1 MVAVFLEIFTMARR
15 VFLLVVLL
23 VLTSFVSKSAEQ
35 ILVLEQDYNIVEHTK
50 DGPAAKDVRQ
60 KIYIS
65 KDIICIDEM
74 GGNDGKMTES
84 IIIDLK
90 NRKIVNLNHM
100 DKKKVTEDFDTRRKR
115 IERRKKTAQEDLDG
129 QPAGPQRDRLEKLY
143 QAMLDDKR
151 RYALAKDAGPSKELL
166 GVSCQPVKVIAE
178 DKPGYVPFEVC
189 LHPSLDLP
197 YENAEVLFLLQ
208 IIGEKMSDFLKKNK
222 ETFKRVP
229 MELHL
234 ELAAGGRLDT
244 KVVSVNK
251 MDKASLSTVAGRGKL
266 GSPFDIPE
274 EYEEK
279 ARRLPTQPDKKDK
292 PD

>member
-1 MVAVFLEIFTMARR
+1 MGRRFFFLVIFLVAFSPLKGTAG
-15 VFLLVVLL
+15 
-23 VLTSFVSKSAEQ
+23 EQ

-50 DGPAAKDVRQ
+50 DGPTAKDVRQ
-60 KIYIS
+60 KLYIS
-65 KDIICIDEM
+65 KDIVCIDEM

-100 DKKKVTEDFDTRRKR
+100 DKKKVTEDFDTRRRR
-115 IERRKKTAQEDLDG
+115 IERRKKNAQEDLDG
-129 QPAGPQRDRLEKLY
+129 QPAGPQREKLEKLY

-178 DKPGYVPFEVC
+178 DKPSYVPFEVC
-189 LHPSLDLP
+189 LHPSLEMP
-197 YENAEVLFLLQ
+197 YDNAEVLFLLQ
-208 IIGEKMSDFLKKNK
+208 IIGEKMADFLKKNK

-251 MDKASLSTVAGRGKL
+251 MDKASLSTAAGRGKL